1 VARPKE
7 VPVTILTASRAS
19 GSSGSPKG
27 SPSNDP
33 YCVPRFRKQCAERGR
48 SPVTI
53 LTVPPSF
60 EERCPPKERSPVRI
74 LTVPRVSRRRAPPKE
89 EVPSN
94 DPDCAQRFEDER
106 PNGSGGCGENAY
118 VNPGEKAKPKPARSE
133 AKRSEARRVGGAGA
147 MSARRQSSVP
157 VSGPRPRGARWG
169 WERGNENRRRAGIYL
184 APLVAPTLGVAIR
197 RWFASSRSRAGEA
210 RLLRRASSRSGT
222 SRHVATRNAHVSA
235 RAPLLRQH
243 VDRFDRLHF
252 DG

>member
-1 VARPKE
+1 
-7 VPVTILTASRAS
+7 VTILTASRAS

-33 YCVPRFRKQCAERGR
+33 YCVPRFRKQYPPKEEVPSNDPYCAPHFKAQCAERGK

-118 VNPGEKAKPKPARSE
+118 VNPARRRSRSPRE
-133 AKRSEARRVGGAGA
+133 AKRGASGGGDERAAPELGAGLGTQA
-147 MSARRQSSVP
+147 
-157 VSGPRPRGARWG
+157 PRSTVGLGAR
-169 WERGNENRRRAGIYL
+169 E
-184 APLVAPTLGVAIR
+184 
-197 RWFASSRSRAGEA
+197 
-210 RLLRRASSRSGT
+210 
-222 SRHVATRNAHVSA
+222 
-235 RAPLLRQH
+235 
-243 VDRFDRLHF
+243 
-252 DG
+252 